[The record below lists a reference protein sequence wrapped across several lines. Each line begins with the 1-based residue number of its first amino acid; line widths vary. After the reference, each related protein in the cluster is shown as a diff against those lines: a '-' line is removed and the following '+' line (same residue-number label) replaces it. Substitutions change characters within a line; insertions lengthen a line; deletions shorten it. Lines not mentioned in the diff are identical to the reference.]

1 MRALT
6 LGLVLSALTAA
17 PPVFAADA
25 DTIYFGGKIWTM
37 DKAAPTAEAVAVKGG
52 RIIAVGDRDTVLT
65 AEKGADTQLVD
76 LRGKVLIP
84 GFVDAHSHMAGVGLQ
99 ALSANLLPPPDGGVS
114 SIAELQKTLREFIA
128 TSPKPKE
135 YGVAIGLNYDDSQL
149 AEKRH
154 PTREELDAVSTDI
167 PIVIV
172 HQSGHL
178 AVMNTKALEKAGVTA
193 ETADPPGGVI
203 RREADG
209 KTPNGVLEEMAH
221 IANTPK
227 LFPKFTPA
235 QALELVEAGQSIY
248 VANGFTT
255 AQEGRAS
262 PGLIAMLR
270 GAAAAHALVID
281 VVAYADLAIS
291 SDHLEGA
298 DSFEDTV
305 DLSEAP
311 GPGVPPVSNDPSKI
325 TVSRDYVDHFRVG
338 GVKLTFDGSPQGKTA
353 WFTKPYFV
361 PPEGQ
366 KAGYVG
372 YPAFPKP
379 GEAQSWV
386 DMAYKNNWQLLI
398 HANGDAAIDELIK
411 TVGQAQK
418 TYGGGDRRTVLIHG
432 QYLRADQIP
441 ELKKLGVIPA
451 LYPMHTF
458 YWGDWHRQSVAGP
471 QRAAFISPTGAV
483 LAAGM
488 IFTIH
493 SDAPVTFPN
502 SMRILDSAVNRT
514 TRTGFVLGPDQ
525 RISPA
530 VALEAMTLWPAYQH
544 FEDKTK
550 GSLEVGKL
558 ADLVILSA
566 DPLGVPP
573 AKIKDI
579 KVLETIKEGQ
589 TVYAAP
595 LQTAPAP
602 AAVAPSQSAAPT
614 PPV

>member
-1 MRALT
+1 MREWTFGLALA
-6 LGLVLSALTAA
+6 ALAATAA
-17 PPVFAADA
+17 PVLAADA
-25 DTIYFGGKIWTM
+25 DAIYFGGTILTI
-37 DKAAPTAEAVAVKGG
+37 DKKAPTAGAVAVKGG
-52 RIIAVGDRDTVLT
+52 LITAVGDQEAVTA
-65 AEKGADTQLVD
+65 AEKGADTEMVD
-76 LRGKVLIP
+76 LRGKTLIP

-99 ALSANLLPPPDGGVS
+99 AVSANLLPPPDGPVT
-114 SIAELQKTLREFIA
+114 SIADLQKAMREFIA
-128 TSPKPKE
+128 TSPKPKA

-178 AVMNTKALEKAGVTA
+178 AVMNTKALEKAGI
-193 ETADPPGGVI
+193 TADTPNPPGGVI

-221 IANTPK
+221 LANTPK
-227 LFPKFTPA
+227 LLPKFTPA
-235 QALELVEAGQSIY
+235 QAMELVEAAQNIY

-270 GAAAAHALVID
+270 GAAAAQALVID
-281 VVAYADLAIS
+281 VVAYADLAAS

-305 DLSEAP
+305 DMSEAP
-311 GPGVPPVSNDPSKI
+311 QPGVAQPSNDPTKI
-325 TVSRDYVDHFRVG
+325 VVSRDYVDHFRVG

-353 WFTKPYFV
+353 WFTKPYYV

-366 KAGYVG
+366 KADYVG

-386 DMAYKNNWQLLI
+386 DMAYRNNWQVMI
-398 HANGDAAIDELIK
+398 HANGDAAIDEVIK

-441 ELKKLGVIPA
+441 ELKKLGIIPA

-514 TRTGFVLGPDQ
+514 TRSGFVLGPDQ
-525 RISPA
+525 RIAPA

-550 GSLEVGKL
+550 GSLEVGKA
-558 ADLVILSA
+558 ADLVILS
-566 DPLGVPP
+566 DNPLAVPP

-579 KVLETIKEGQ
+579 KVIETIKAGK
-589 TVYAAP
+589 TVYLAP
-595 LQTAPAP
+595 PPAQP
-602 AAVAPSQSAAPT
+602 ASPPPPST
-614 PPV
+614 